1 MKGGEI
7 SLCWSIP
14 EMNDRMRKK
23 KSWVLPSVMNE

>member
-23 KSWVLPSVMNE
+23 SRVLPPVMNE